1 MEIMSTLNI
10 EQESPLSLKLV
21 LMVLKNFF
29 KNLTMLCFFLSVHLG
44 SDPLSPP
51 FPFSD
56 DNTNLA

>member
-1 MEIMSTLNI
+1 MEIMSNLNI

-29 KNLTMLCFFLSVHLG
+29 KNLTMLCFFLSVHLA